1 MWRLKI
7 AEKGRNLT
15 YSAQMILLEGRYGRM
30 IRMPELLKSVNKWKR
45 LAGILP
51 ETALRSSPALTF
63 FGNIRYEL
71 HVSIINNNNNICF

>member
-1 MWRLKI
+1 
-7 AEKGRNLT
+7 
-15 YSAQMILLEGRYGRM
+15 MILLEGRYGRM

-71 HVSIINNNNNICF
+71 HVSIINNNNNIFFLTIDII